1 MDAPS
6 AERRPFEV
14 CSPHGARP
22 DPWYWLRDDS
32 RADPE
37 VLAHL
42 RAENAYKDQ
51 TLARL
56 LPLCA
61 EVTAELRSRIPGEY
75 DSLPVYRQGWWYQR
89 RFVAGAEHPCH
100 FRRKSAADEP
110 QLLWDADAA
119 ARAHAHY
126 ELGNLEPSPDDR
138 WLAIAED
145 TVGRRE
151 YVVRFVDLATQAL
164 LADRLEG
171 AEPDLAWL
179 DAGRSILYVAKD
191 PVTLLGRRVMCHRL
205 GTPQS
210 ADRLVYEES
219 DDAFSLGLERS
230 RSDRLIYILLDST
243 DSSEVR
249 YLPTGAEAAEPQV
262 VIPRSPEHEY
272 DVDDWEGDF
281 LIRTNDTTPDFRLI
295 RVPLSRA
302 ADRSAW
308 VEVVAARE
316 GVVLT
321 DVEPFV
327 THLAVGERV
336 DGQARVRVLRWS
348 GGDERLLAA
357 PSGGALWIGPNFDPH
372 ATVLR
377 YAWSSLK
384 DPITTEELDL
394 TTGAVRRLRVEPVG
408 GGFDASR
415 YAVERRVVVVRD
427 GVEVP
432 VSILRRHP
440 APTESPAPV
449 LVTGYG
455 AYGIAQDAV
464 FHATILSLVDRGVVY
479 AIAHVR
485 GGGEY
490 GRAWHDGGRR
500 ARKAT
505 TFDDFIDVTEAL
517 VAAPGLDRRR
527 VAAMGGS
534 AGGLLVA
541 AVANARPD
549 LYRAIVAEVPF
560 VDVVTSMLDPDLPLT
575 TIEYDEWGDPSRR
588 RDHRAML
595 AWSPYD
601 NVRRQAYPAMLV
613 TVGLQDGQVPYWEAV
628 KWVQRLRECTTGD
641 APVLMRVDLEAGHG
655 GLSGR
660 YRACAE
666 TAEIY
671 AFLLDALDA
680 TVRP

>member
-22 DPWYWLRDDS
+22 DPWYWLRDDH

-51 TLARL
+51 RFVALQ
-56 LPLCA
+56 PLCA
-61 EVTAELRSRIPGEY
+61 ELTAELRSRIPAE
-75 DSLPVYRQGWWYQR
+75 DESLPVYRHGWWYQR
-89 RFVAGAEHPCH
+89 RFVAGAEHACH
-100 FRRKSAADEP
+100 LRRRRLDAEP
-110 QLLWDADAA
+110 ELLWDADAA
-119 ARAHAHY
+119 ARSHAYY

-151 YVVRFVDLATQAL
+151 YAIRFVDLVTRVL
-164 LADRLEG
+164 LDDRLEG
-171 AEPDLAWL
+171 VEPDLAWL
-179 DAGRSILYVAKD
+179 DEGRSILYVAKD

-219 DDAFSLGLERS
+219 DDAFSIGLERS

-249 YLPTGAEAAEPQV
+249 YLPIGVEAGPPKV
-262 VIPRSPEHEY
+262 VVPRSPEHEY
-272 DVDDWEGDF
+272 DVDDWDGDF

-295 RVPLSRA
+295 RVPIHRA

-321 DVEPFV
+321 DVEPFA

-336 DGQARVRVLRWS
+336 EGLARVRVLPWS
-348 GGDERLLAA
+348 GGDARVLSA
-357 PSGGALWIGPNFDPH
+357 PSGGGLWIGPNLDPQ
-372 ATVLR
+372 AKVLR

-384 DPITTEELDL
+384 DPVTTEELDL
-394 TTGAVRRLRVEPVG
+394 ATGAVRRLRVEPVC

-415 YAVERRVVVVRD
+415 YVVERRVVVARD

-432 VSILRRHP
+432 VSMLRRHD
-440 APTESPAPV
+440 APTERPAPL

-455 AYGIAQDAV
+455 AYGIAQDAL
-464 FHATILSLVDRGVVY
+464 FDATVLALVDRGVVY

-490 GRAWHDGGRR
+490 GRAWHDRGRR
-500 ARKAT
+500 EHKAT
-505 TFDDFIDVTEAL
+505 TFADFVDVTEAL
-517 VAAPGLDRRR
+517 VADGSIDHHR
-527 VAAMGGS
+527 VAAIGGS

-613 TVGLQDGQVPYWEAV
+613 TVGLQDGQVPYWEAA
-628 KWVQRLRECTTGD
+628 KWVQRLRECTTAD
-641 APVLMRVDLEAGHG
+641 APIVLRVDLEAGHG

-660 YRACAE
+660 YRACGE

-671 AFLLDALDA
+671 AFLLDQLAA
-680 TVRP
+680 TVRS